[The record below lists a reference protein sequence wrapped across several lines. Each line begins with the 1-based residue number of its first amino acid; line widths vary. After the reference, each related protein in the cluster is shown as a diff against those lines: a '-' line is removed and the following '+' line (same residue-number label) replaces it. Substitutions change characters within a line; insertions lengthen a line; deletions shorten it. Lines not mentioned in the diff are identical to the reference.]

1 VRSEKW
7 ADYAVLLWE
16 MALGTGGA
24 KEASMI
30 TGIYQGAA
38 AMNALER
45 WQTAI
50 TGNLASGSVAG
61 YKKDE
66 TSFSSALAGSTR
78 LQPGDLSAEFQQYAP
93 KATTRISDG
102 QGAIRQTGKDTDL
115 AIQGSGFFQV
125 RTPEGQAYSRNGE
138 FHVDSTGKLVNGQG
152 LDVQSDAGPIQL
164 DPKLGPVTINR
175 TGQVSQGT
183 TVLGKLLVMDLS
195 KSGELQRSGSGLYV
209 PADGS
214 TPPRVENP
222 EVMQGYIEESN
233 VVPLQEMVNLIA
245 VSRAYEVSQKL
256 ITSIDRT
263 TGAAIETL
271 GTP

>member
-1 VRSEKW
+1 M
-7 ADYAVLLWE
+7 ANHAVLLWE

-50 TGNLASGSVAG
+50 SGNLASGSVAG

-78 LQPGDLSAEFQQYAP
+78 LQPGDLSAEVQQYAP
-93 KATTRISDG
+93 KATTRISDS
-102 QGAIRQTGKDTDL
+102 QGAVRQTGKDTDL
-115 AIQGSGFFQV
+115 AIQGAGFFQV
-125 RTPEGQAYSRNGE
+125 NTPEGSKAYTRGGE
-138 FHVDSTGKLVNGQG
+138 FHVDNNSKLVNGQG
-152 LDVQSDAGPIQL
+152 LEVQSDAGPIQI
-164 DPKLGPVTINR
+164 DPKLGPVSIDR
-175 TGQVSQGT
+175 SGQVSQGK
-183 TVLGKLLVMDLS
+183 TVLGKLMVMDLS

-233 VVPLQEMVNLIA
+233 VVALQEMVNLIA

-256 ITSIDRT
+256 ITSIDKT
-263 TGAAIETL
+263 TGAAIDTL